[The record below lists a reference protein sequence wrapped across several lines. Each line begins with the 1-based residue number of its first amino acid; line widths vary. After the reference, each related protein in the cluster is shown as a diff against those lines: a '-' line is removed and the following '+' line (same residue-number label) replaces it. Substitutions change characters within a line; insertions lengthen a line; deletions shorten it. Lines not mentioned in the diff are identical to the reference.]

1 MEAKQVKPSFTN
13 YQPQGHQFYKLTNKK
28 IGIKKLK
35 KSFENVKNWIH
46 FEGVNFKRLKIDFTM
61 VEQIKNI
68 KNQRKKNV

>member
-1 MEAKQVKPSFTN
+1 M
-13 YQPQGHQFYKLTNKK
+13 KK

-68 KNQRKKNV
+68 KNQRKKMSRVLKNTL